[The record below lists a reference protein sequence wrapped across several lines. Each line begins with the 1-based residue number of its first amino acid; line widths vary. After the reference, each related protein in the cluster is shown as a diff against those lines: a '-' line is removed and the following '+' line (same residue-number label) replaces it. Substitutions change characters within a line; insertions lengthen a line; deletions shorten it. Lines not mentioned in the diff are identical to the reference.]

1 MTLDVLEIFS
11 QRLRLV
17 AIDCEL
23 SGLQLRNPETF
34 FEKLGV
40 PPPSVWPPDLMDRAA
55 LEWAHARLES
65 NPGSHGWLFWIFILN
80 GREGEADAL
89 CGAGGFKG
97 PPDDTG
103 TVEIGF
109 SVLADYRSKG
119 IASEAAQ
126 ALIDWAARSGEVR
139 RIIGHTLPDLIA
151 SRRVLEKTGFEEEIT
166 FFDEDEQLEV
176 VRYGLNLR

>member
-34 FEKLGV
+34 FEKLGL

-55 LEWAHARLES
+55 
-65 NPGSHGWLFWIFILN
+65 
-80 GREGEADAL
+80 
-89 CGAGGFKG
+89 
-97 PPDDTG
+97 
-103 TVEIGF
+103 
-109 SVLADYRSKG
+109 
-119 IASEAAQ
+119 
-126 ALIDWAARSGEVR
+126 RSGEVR
-139 RIIGHTLPDLIA
+139 RVIGHTLLDLIA
-151 SRRVLEKTGFEEEIT
+151 SRRVLEKTGFEEEII